1 MSGAERRLLPH
12 EELKFVHYVARVVPF
27 LFLCVYLI
35 SLASCVLVTFYY
47 NCARM
52 HEMFLCTVEGRDG
65 RDLNMRVHR
74 LTVQSSAQKGLVY
87 HVTMNK
93 LKNKLGTAA

>member
-27 LFLCVYLI
+27 CFSVCILNRLRHAFSLRSITIVRVCMRCLCALLRV
-35 SLASCVLVTFYY
+35 
-47 NCARM
+47 
-52 HEMFLCTVEGRDG
+52 DG
-65 RDLNMRVHR
+65 RELNMCVHL